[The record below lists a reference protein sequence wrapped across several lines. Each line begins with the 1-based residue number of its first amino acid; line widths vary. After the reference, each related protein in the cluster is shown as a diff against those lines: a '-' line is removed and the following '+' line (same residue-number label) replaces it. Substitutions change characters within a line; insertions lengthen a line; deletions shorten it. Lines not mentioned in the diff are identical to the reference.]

1 MTAESMTEQFE
12 IVIVGGGLV
21 GASMALALA
30 NSRYSVALLEGRAPA
45 PLPQDESWDAR
56 VYAISPGNK
65 QFLRDIGAWQ
75 RMPPKRLAAVHEMSD
90 SRRPQGAWPAV
101 FGSGCGRP

>member
-1 MTAESMTEQFE
+1 MTEQFD

-45 PLPQDESWDAR
+45 PLPQDESWT
-56 VYAISPGNK
+56 VCI
-65 QFLRDIGAWQ
+65 
-75 RMPPKRLAAVHEMSD
+75 
-90 SRRPQGAWPAV
+90 
-101 FGSGCGRP
+101 